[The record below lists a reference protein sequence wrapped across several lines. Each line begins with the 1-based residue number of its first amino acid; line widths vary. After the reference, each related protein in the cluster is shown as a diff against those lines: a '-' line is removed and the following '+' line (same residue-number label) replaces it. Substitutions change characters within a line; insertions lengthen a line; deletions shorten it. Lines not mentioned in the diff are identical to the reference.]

1 MEEQKNIDEK
11 NEPISKGKKKIKL
24 STLIIV
30 SVIALLVGAL
40 IMFLLSIT
48 GIFSPSEFV
57 ARVNGKNY
65 SANDVDKLLSS
76 YLGDDM
82 NMKISLLLDN
92 VDYEILNEKYPLT
105 DKDKEELESYIM
117 YYTAYY
123 GLSEEYAK
131 QYLTIAKLR
140 ESYYLDY
147 LSQYISDED
156 INKYYENDF
165 ISDIECQHILV
176 QPDDENLTK
185 EQALTVANEIIKN
198 LNSGK
203 SFEEVITEYKNSEKY
218 SDFIVTESFTCKS
231 MSSDNSD
238 TDSILYSDLESTF
251 VDGLLALENNT
262 FTTTP
267 VETSYGYH
275 VIYRKNQAEKPA
287 LNKIKDDIV
296 KVLSEE
302 YASSEKIDSTLYS
315 QLLIDLRKE
324 NGFNIYDSDLKKAYE
339 EYCKAALEVVE
350 EENIEENEIAE

>member
-1 MEEQKNIDEK
+1 MEEQKNTNEK
-11 NEPISKGKKKIKL
+11 KETISKTKKTFRL
-24 STLIIV
+24 STLITFSII
-30 SVIALLVGAL
+30 SLFIGAL
-40 IMFLLSIT
+40 VMFLLSIT
-48 GIFSPSEFV
+48 GVYAPSEFI
-57 ARVNGKNY
+57 ARINGKNY
-65 SANDVDKLLSS
+65 STNDINQLMSS

-92 VDYEILNEKYPLT
+92 IDYEILNEKYPLT

-147 LSQYISDED
+147 LKQYISDED
-156 INKYYENDF
+156 INNYYENDF
-165 ISDIECQHILV
+165 IADIECEHILV

-185 EQALTVANEIIKN
+185 EQALKVANEIIKN

-203 SFEEVITEYKNSEKY
+203 SFEEVATEYKDSEKY
-218 SDFIVTESFTCKS
+218 SEFITTESFVCKS
-231 MSSDNSD
+231 ISPDSAD

-262 FTTTP
+262 FSATP
-267 VETSYGYH
+267 IETSYGYH
-275 VIYRKNQAEKPA
+275 VIYRKNESEKPA
-287 LNKIKDDIV
+287 LNEIKDAIV
-296 KVLSEE
+296 KILAEE
-302 YASSEKIDSTLYS
+302 YASSEEIDPTLYS

-324 NGFNIYDSDLKKAYE
+324 NGFNIYNSDLKKAYD
-339 EYCKAALEVVE
+339 EYCKSALEVVE
-350 EENIEENEIAE
+350 EETTNDIEE